1 MKSNAKIR
9 SVSYA
14 KYGYLFILPFFL
26 VYFLFQLVPLITTFK
41 LSFYGN
47 GDELNKF
54 VGLSNFKALL
64 FTNEGASRN
73 IRIQHDDFVRCLLN
87 TVILWVG
94 NFIPQIILSLFLA
107 VLFTNLT
114 LKIKGKFFFKVV
126 MYLPNII
133 TAASVAAMFLM
144 IFSETDTGPVNS
156 TLLKLGITDKAID
169 FIYDQKASRVVVMGA
184 QTWMWFG
191 NTMIMLMSAIGG
203 ISADI
208 FEAADIDGANSWQVF
223 TRITVPLL
231 KPIVTYVLITSMI
244 GGLQMWDMPYLYK
257 RLSNQPKYTE
267 TIAVYIYRKFHES
280 STGKYSYGYSAA
292 ASIILFFITI
302 TMGSIR
308 LYTSR
313 DKDEIK
319 IKKQQKEALKLQ
331 KQQKSDAFGGF

>member
-1 MKSNAKIR
+1 MKSSAKIR

-14 KYGYLFILPFFL
+14 KYGYIFIFPFFL
-26 VYFLFQLVPLITTFK
+26 VYLIFQLVPLITTFK

-47 GDELNKF
+47 GKTTDQF
-54 VGLSNFKALL
+54 VGFENFKALL
-64 FTNEGASRN
+64 FANADASRN
-73 IRIQHDDFVRCLLN
+73 VKIQHEYFLRDLGN
-87 TVILWVG
+87 TVILWLG

-156 TLLKLGITDKAID
+156 TLLKLGIIDEAIN
-169 FIYDQKASRVVVMGA
+169 FVNNKNESRIIIMSA

-208 FEAADIDGANSWQVF
+208 FEAADIDGANAWQVF
-223 TRITVPLL
+223 TKITVPIL
-231 KPIVTYVLITSMI
+231 KPMVTYVLITSMI
-244 GGLQMWDMPYLYK
+244 GGLQMWDMPYLFK
-257 RLSNQPKYTE
+257 RGQNQPQYTE
-267 TIAVYIYRKFHES
+267 TIAVFIYKRFHS
-280 STGKYSYGYSAA
+280 SDGNYSYGYSAA
-292 ASIILFFITI
+292 ASVILFFITI
-302 TMGSIR
+302 IIGTIR
-308 LYTSR
+308 MITSV
-313 DKDEIK
+313 DEDEK
-319 IKKQQKEALKLQ
+319 IAKKQKKVQ
-331 KQQKSDAFGGF
+331 KQQKSNTFGGI